1 MKETREMKGNLN
13 EIKRIRADLKE
24 AGDMIASDPKQP
36 VNPSLFELILR
47 ELDKLNRLK
56 RIDPMLYSRA
66 IVMAK
71 SRIIQLNNIYSKNGR
86 DLQGVIMFLL
96 RLAHTRAL

>member
-1 MKETREMKGNLN
+1 MKGNLMPR
-13 EIKRIRADLKE
+13 KRIKE

-36 VNPSLFELILR
+36 VNPSLYELIVR

-56 RIDPMLYSRA
+56 HISPMLYSRA

-71 SRIIQLNNIYSKNGR
+71 SRIMQLNNIYSRNGR
-86 DLQGVIMFLL
+86 DLRSLIMFLL
-96 RLAHTRAL
+96 RLVNNPK

>member
-1 MKETREMKGNLN
+1 MKETREMKGNLMP
-13 EIKRIRADLKE
+13 KRKIKE

-56 RIDPMLYSRA
+56 RIDPRVYSRA

-71 SRIIQLNNIYSKNGR
+71 SRIIQLNNIYSRNGR
-86 DLQGVIMFLL
+86 DLQGLIMFLL
-96 RLAHTRAL
+96 RLARS